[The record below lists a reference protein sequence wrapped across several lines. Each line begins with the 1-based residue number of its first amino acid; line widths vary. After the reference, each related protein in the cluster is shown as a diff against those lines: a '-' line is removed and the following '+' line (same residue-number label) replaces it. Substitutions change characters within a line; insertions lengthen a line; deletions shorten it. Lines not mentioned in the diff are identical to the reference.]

1 MIIMVECIF
10 DLEIFSY
17 DSIKKTEQAYK
28 DYAYIK
34 EIRTDSA
41 VILRFDKCKYPED
54 ITVKEFENYLI
65 CVENA

>member
-1 MIIMVECIF
+1 MVECNF
-10 DLEIFSY
+10 NLEIYSY
-17 DSIKKTEQAYK
+17 ESIKKTEQAYK
-28 DYAYIK
+28 DYARIK
-34 EIRTDSA
+34 ETRTDSA